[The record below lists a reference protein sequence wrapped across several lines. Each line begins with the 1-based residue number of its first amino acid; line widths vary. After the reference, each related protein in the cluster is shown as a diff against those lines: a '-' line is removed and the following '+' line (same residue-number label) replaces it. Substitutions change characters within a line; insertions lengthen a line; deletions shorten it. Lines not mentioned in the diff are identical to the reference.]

1 MYRERKERVYAAI
14 DLKSFYASV
23 ECVERGLDAMSTHLV
38 VADASRTE
46 KTICLAV
53 SPALKAYGISGRPR
67 LFEVVQQTAEINRQ
81 RRAAWGRVL
90 RGKSTDAH
98 ELALHPQLELDYIIA
113 PPRMALYIDYS
124 KRIYE
129 VYLRHIAPEDMHVYS
144 IDEVFMDLTDYV
156 RLYRTTPCELVS
168 RMVKEVFRDTGI
180 TATAGV
186 GSNLYLAK
194 VAMDILAK
202 HTKPDSEGV
211 RVAELDEMSYRER
224 LWCHRPLT
232 DFWRVG
238 RGTARR
244 LEQHGMFTMGDVA
257 RRSVYQEESLY
268 TLFGVNAELLI
279 DHAWGREPT
288 RIADI
293 KAYRPAV
300 NSLSS
305 GQVLPTPYTAE
316 KARLVVREMADA
328 LALSLTKR
336 GLVTEMV
343 ELCIGYDV
351 QNVIHST
358 AGYTG
363 ALKTDRYGRRVPKPS
378 HGTRRL
384 SVYSASSK
392 LITHAMDEIFVSVVD
407 ARLLIRRLTVV
418 AHHVLP
424 EQDAPPPLKQGELF
438 AQSEHS
444 PQPSADN
451 PEVLQREHR
460 LQRTLLD
467 IKDKFGKNAILKGM
481 NLQDGATARKR
492 NSQIGG
498 HQA

>member
-1 MYRERKERVYAAI
+1 MYQEQKQRVYAAI

-23 ECVERGLDAMSTHLV
+23 ECVERGRDAMTAHLV
-38 VADASRTE
+38 VADSTRTE

-53 SPALKAYGISGRPR
+53 SPALKAYGISSRPR
-67 LFEVVQQTAEINRQ
+67 LFEVIQRVEAINRQ
-81 RRAAWGRVL
+81 RKGAWGRSL
-90 RGKSTDAH
+90 CGSCTDAR
-98 ELALHPQLELDYIIA
+98 ELAMHPECALGYTIA
-113 PPRMALYIDYS
+113 SPRMALYIDYS

-129 VYLRHIAPEDMHVYS
+129 VYLRFIAPEDMHVYS

-156 RLYRTTPCELVS
+156 RLYRTTARELVS
-168 RMVKEVFRDTGI
+168 RMVGEVFRDTGI

-202 HTKPDSEGV
+202 HAEPDNAGV
-211 RVAELDEMSYRER
+211 RVAELDEMSYREL

-238 RGTARR
+238 HGTARK
-244 LEQHGMFTMGDVA
+244 LEQHGMVTMGDVA
-257 RRSVYQEESLY
+257 RRSVHSENSLY
-268 TLFGVNAELLI
+268 ALFGVNAELLI
-279 DHAWGREPT
+279 DHAWGCEPT
-288 RIADI
+288 RMADI
-293 KAYRPAV
+293 KAYHPAV

-328 LALSLTKR
+328 LAMNLTKR

-343 ELCIGYDV
+343 ELNIGYDV
-351 QNVIHST
+351 KNLSG
-358 AGYTG
+358 ADAAYTG

-378 HGTRRL
+378 HGVRRL
-384 SVYSASSK
+384 PVYSASAK
-392 LITHAMDEIFVSVVD
+392 LITQAMDEIFVSIVD

-424 EQDAPPPLKQGELF
+424 EQSAPPPLRQGELF
-438 AQSEHS
+438 VQAEPVQRLA
-444 PQPSADN
+444 ADN
-451 PEVLQREHR
+451 PGELQRERR
-460 LQRTLLD
+460 LQLTLLD
-467 IKDKFGKNAILKGM
+467 IKKKFGKNAILKGM
-481 NLQDGATARKR
+481 SLQDGATARRR

>member
-1 MYRERKERVYAAI
+1 MQVYRERKERVYAAI

-38 VADASRTE
+38 VADVTRTE

-53 SPALKAYGISGRPR
+53 SPALKAYGISGRAR
-67 LFEVVQQTAEINRQ
+67 LFEVVQQTAEVNRR
-81 RRAAWGRVL
+81 RRAAWGRAL
-90 RGKSTDAH
+90 RGKSVNARD
-98 ELALHPQLELDYIIA
+98 LVLYPQLALDYITA

-129 VYLRHIAPEDMHVYS
+129 VYLRYIAPEDMHVYS

-156 RLYRTTPCELVS
+156 NVYRTKPRELVS
-168 RMVKEVFRDTGI
+168 RMVGEVFRDTGI

-202 HTKPDSEGV
+202 HAEPDGMGG
-211 RVAELDEMSYRER
+211 RVAELDEMSYREQ

-257 RRSVYQEESLY
+257 RRSVHQEESLY
-268 TLFGVNAELLI
+268 SLFGTNAELLI
-279 DHAWGREPT
+279 DHAWGIEPT

-316 KARLVVREMADA
+316 KARVVVREMADA
-328 LALSLTKR
+328 LALRLTKH

-343 ELCIGYDV
+343 ELNIGYDV
-351 QNVIHST
+351 QNLGNPAT
-358 AGYTG
+358 TYTG
-363 ALKTDRYGRRVPKPS
+363 AQKIDRYGRRVPKPD

-384 SVYSASSK
+384 PVYSASAK
-392 LITHAMDEIFVSVVD
+392 LIIRAIDEIFMNVVD
-407 ARLLIRRLTVV
+407 EHLPIRRLTVV
-418 AHHVLP
+418 AHHVLS
-424 EQDAPPPLKQGELF
+424 EQDAPPPLRQGELF
-438 AQSEHS
+438 DPPEIH
-444 PQPSADN
+444 PADSSD
-451 PEVLQREHR
+451 ELQREQR

-467 IKDKFGKNAILKGM
+467 IKEKFGKNAILKGM